1 MCVSTPTLALT
12 LTPTLTRIL
21 TPTQAGF
28 RSKLMELSDAA
39 VAFMERADLDAR
51 VEIAADARALASS
64 LQQALDQASL
74 YNSREVLFDEPQT
87 GYSMLKV
94 RVIPLTP

>member
-1 MCVSTPTLALT
+1 LGSGYVGAYVALTLALT
-12 LTPTLTRIL
+12 LTLTLT
-21 TPTQAGF
+21 
-28 RSKLMELSDAA
+28 LSL
-39 VAFMERADLDAR
+39 F
-51 VEIAADARALASS
+51 
-64 LQQALDQASL
+64 QASL